1 MIWSLAC
8 ADDIVLVAKNRKALT
23 DMMDTLK
30 IFLKERALELNI
42 DKTNFMVFNKK
53 GKEKR

>member
-30 IFLKERALELNI
+30 VFLKERALELNI